1 MRTPTHPNDLDGAYV
16 MGMERFS
23 IDNRNEI
30 YIKRKAEEEER
41 KQQEQSTQQLTKLM
55 GIIFGESANLKIC
68 NELNERLD
76 TVHDSNTWSDLK
88 KFLDY
93 HSTRCHPPAD
103 YPKEKLST
111 EQRSKFDWLR
121 NDAKTRNKYNV
132 LVEERK
138 QFQERED
145 EQLEQNRE
153 EQNREE
159 QNKQNKLRQEE
170 QNKQN
175 KLRLERYIQET

>member
-1 MRTPTHPNDLDGAYV
+1 M
-16 MGMERFS
+16 
-23 IDNRNEI
+23 NEH
-30 YIKRKAEEEER
+30 
-41 KQQEQSTQQLTKLM
+41 
-55 GIIFGESANLKIC
+55 
-68 NELNERLD
+68 LD

-145 EQLEQNRE
+145 EQLER
-153 EQNREE
+153 
-159 QNKQNKLRQEE
+159 NKQEGQRQAKEMMR
-170 QNKQN
+170 QNM
-175 KLRLERYIQET
+175 RHEFY

>member
-1 MRTPTHPNDLDGAYV
+1 MQKF
-16 MGMERFS
+16 E
-23 IDNRNEI
+23 IDRRETILNKE
-30 YIKRKAEEEER
+30 KEEEAGR
-41 KQQEQSTQQLTKLM
+41 KQQEQQTQGLSRLM

-76 TVHDSNTWSDLK
+76 TVHDSNTWPDLI

-145 EQLEQNRE
+145 EQLER
-153 EQNREE
+153 
-159 QNKQNKLRQEE
+159 KRQEGQRQAKE
-170 QNKQN
+170 MMRQNMRFDN
-175 KLRLERYIQET
+175 IFC